1 MRLLLAEDEEDL
13 SRALVTVLKHN
24 NYSVDAV
31 YDGAEALDY
40 LENAGNYDG
49 VILDIMMP
57 KMDGITVLKTIRR
70 HGNSV
75 PVLLLTAKAEI
86 DDRVEGL
93 DSGADDYLRISFS
106 LKELF
111 ARIRAS
117 TRRQTDTT
125 DNVLAFGD
133 IALNRSTYQLTGPEN
148 PEGIRLAGKEYQ
160 MLEMLMSNPGQVISP
175 DLFMDKIWGYD
186 SEAEQN
192 VVWVYISYLR
202 KKLAALQADIRIRVI
217 RNAGYILEELP

>member
-13 SRALVTVLKHN
+13 SRALVMVLKHN

-40 LENAGNYDG
+40 LENGGNYDG

-93 DSGADDYLRISFS
+93 DSGADDYLPKPFS
-106 LKELF
+106 MKEDPGCLLYTSPSPGD
-111 ARIRAS
+111 RR
-117 TRRQTDTT
+117 TRP
-125 DNVLAFGD
+125 
-133 IALNRSTYQLTGPEN
+133 I
-148 PEGIRLAGKEYQ
+148 
-160 MLEMLMSNPGQVISP
+160 MC
-175 DLFMDKIWGYD
+175 
-186 SEAEQN
+186 
-192 VVWVYISYLR
+192 
-202 KKLAALQADIRIRVI
+202 
-217 RNAGYILEELP
+217 

>member
-40 LENAGNYDG
+40 LENGDNYDG

-93 DSGADDYLRISFS
+93 DSGADDYVAKPFGIMELISRIKAVLRRCGHEGTVSDDCVYNIGCITLNTKKHSVEVDGNS
-106 LKELF
+106 VELTLKEFEVL
-111 ARIRAS
+111 RLLMKNQGTVI
-117 TRRQTDTT
+117 TR
-125 DNVLAFGD
+125 D
-133 IALNRSTYQLTGPEN
+133 IL
-148 PEGIRLAGKEYQ
+148 
-160 MLEMLMSNPGQVISP
+160 LEQ
-175 DLFMDKIWGYD
+175 IWGYD
-186 SEAEQN
+186 FDGETRTVDVHIRTLRQKLGHGGNIIKTIRGVGYRAE
-192 VVWVYISYLR
+192 
-202 KKLAALQADIRIRVI
+202 
-217 RNAGYILEELP
+217 E

>member
-40 LENAGNYDG
+40 LENGDNYDG

-93 DSGADDYLRISFS
+93 DSGADDYLPKPFGMMELVSRIKAVLRRTSKS
-106 LKELF
+106 GQETQDIMKAGELELDTKKHEVTAAGEVVNLTLKEYELLK
-111 ARIRAS
+111 RLMKNPNIVM
-117 TRRQTDTT
+117 TRDC
-125 DNVLAFGD
+125 L
-133 IALNRSTYQLTGPEN
+133 
-148 PEGIRLAGKEYQ
+148 
-160 MLEMLMSNPGQVISP
+160 LE
-175 DLFMDKIWGYD
+175 DIWGYD
-186 SEAEQN
+186 FDGETRT
-192 VVWVYISYLR
+192 VDVHVRTLR
-202 KKLAALQADIRIRVI
+202 QKLGTCGERIETVRGV
-217 RNAGYILEELP
+217 GYRMRE